1 MTAPITASISDTGK
15 SRVACSD
22 CSLHKI
28 CLPTG
33 IDGNDLEELDTIIKR
48 PQPFKRGEILFDTGS
63 KFQSIY
69 AIRSGSI
76 KSFVS
81 ENGNEQITGFHL
93 PGELLGLEAIHSTV
107 HTTTTQAMES
117 TCLCEIPFNRLQSL
131 GKRSPILQQQLLA
144 IMSREIQH
152 DQDMVKILGRKSAEE
167 RLAALMVNF
176 SERYKNRGFSPTEF
190 NLSMSRNDISGY
202 LGLAVETVSRIFSR
216 FQKKGLL
223 EVQRRHISI
232 TNLVALQAI
241 VAGAESISQ
250 KNSRNL

>member
-1 MTAPITASISDTGK
+1 MSAPQIETNN
-15 SRVACSD
+15 SRVACSN
-22 CSLHKI
+22 CSLYKL

-33 IDGNDLEELDTIIKR
+33 IDGHDLEELDTIIKR
-48 PQPFKRGEILFDTGS
+48 PQAYKRGERLFESGAR
-63 KFQSIY
+63 FHSIF

-81 ENGNEQITGFHL
+81 ENGSEQVTGFHL
-93 PGELLGLEAIHSTV
+93 PGELLGLEAIHSNAYA
-107 HTTTTQAMES
+107 TTTQAMES

-131 GKRSPILQQQLLA
+131 GKRLPVLQQQLLA
-144 IMSREIQH
+144 VLSREIQH
-152 DQDMVKILGRKSAEE
+152 DHEMVKILGRNSAEE

-176 SERYKNRGFSPTEF
+176 SERYKNRGFSSTEF
-190 NLSMSRNDISGY
+190 NLSMSRNDIGSY

-232 TNLVALQAI
+232 VDLISLRAI
-241 VAGAESISQ
+241 ASGAETLTN
-250 KNSRNL
+250 KK